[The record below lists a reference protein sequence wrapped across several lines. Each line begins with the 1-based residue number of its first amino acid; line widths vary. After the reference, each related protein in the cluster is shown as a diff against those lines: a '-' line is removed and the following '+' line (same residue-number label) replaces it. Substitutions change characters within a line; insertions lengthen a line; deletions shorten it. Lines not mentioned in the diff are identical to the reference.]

1 MSICV
6 LTVAHG
12 GQEGI
17 KFPGVGR
24 ITSKPLGMSPGKQP
38 RSSERAV
45 SAFS

>member
-17 KFPGVGR
+17 KFPGVG
-24 ITSKPLGMSPGKQP
+24 ITSKPLGMSPGNQP